1 MLFGLLINKGF
12 IVIIVVVVV
21 VVVVSVAVIVAVA
34 VVIVTDIVQLPL
46 SMEKEL
52 SLIGKF
58 KSPDFCYW
66 LRLYHA
72 RNLEKYEKSRL
83 EF

>member
-1 MLFGLLINKGF
+1 MLFGLLINKGI
-12 IVIIVVVVV
+12 IVIIV
-21 VVVVSVAVIVAVA
+21 VVVVSVAVIVAVAVA

-52 SLIGKF
+52 SLISKF

-72 RNLEKYEKSRL
+72 RNWGKYEKSGL

>member
-1 MLFGLLINKGF
+1 MLDFLINKDF
-12 IVIIVVVVV
+12 IVI

-34 VVIVTDIVQLPL
+34 VVIVTDIVQLPQ
-46 SMEKEL
+46 SMEKQR

-72 RNLEKYEKSRL
+72 RHLEKYEKSRL